1 MLLDI
6 GVSLIIGLLAGLG
19 VGSGGI
25 LIVYLTAVDGMGQ
38 LAAQGLNLATFVFA
52 LGAAVL
58 VHLHRRQLP
67 MTILAFIVVFG
78 AAGALLGSLLAHA
91 VHGEFLRMALGW
103 LLLLMG
109 AVALFRK

>member
-6 GVSLIIGLLAGLG
+6 GVSLLIGLLAGLG
-19 VGSGGI
+19 VGSGGL
-25 LIVYLTAVDGMGQ
+25 LIVYLTAVDGMDQ

-67 MTILAFIVVFG
+67 MAVLAFIVVFG
-78 AAGALLGSLLAHA
+78 AVGALLGSLLAHV
-91 VHGEFLRMALGW
+91 VHGSFLRVALGC
-103 LLLLMG
+103 LLLFMG
-109 AVALFRK
+109 GVALFKK